1 MVINDLLCKT
11 EIETQR
17 TNIWTPQAEKR
28 GCDELGG
35 WD

>member
-17 TNIWTPQAEKR
+17 ANIWTPRAEKR
-28 GCDELGG
+28 GCDELGD